1 MQNTFWKAIDQKS
14 SNENVRHNQNKYDVI
29 PAWVLFQNLNFG
41 DLATFYRLSLTANK
55 NKVSKKMEEL
65 IEQNTG
71 KNIKIPERI
80 MSSWLNSIRY
90 LRNKVAHTDIIY
102 GINLTNACKE
112 HSSDEE
118 MFIKLKNSNYQQRLI
133 SFLLAMQK
141 IFMSMPE
148 HCIKIWNDTLNKI
161 ENKSESNEIIK
172 LSRIGIVDND
182 ISYLKIKL
190 VSEQNNYV

>member
-1 MQNTFWKAIDQKS
+1 MCK
-14 SNENVRHNQNKYDVI
+14 
-29 PAWVLFQNLNFG
+29 
-41 DLATFYRLSLTANK
+41 
-55 NKVSKKMEEL
+55 
-65 IEQNTG
+65 
-71 KNIKIPERI
+71 
-80 MSSWLNSIRY
+80 
-90 LRNKVAHTDIIY
+90 RNR
-102 GINLTNACKE
+102 E